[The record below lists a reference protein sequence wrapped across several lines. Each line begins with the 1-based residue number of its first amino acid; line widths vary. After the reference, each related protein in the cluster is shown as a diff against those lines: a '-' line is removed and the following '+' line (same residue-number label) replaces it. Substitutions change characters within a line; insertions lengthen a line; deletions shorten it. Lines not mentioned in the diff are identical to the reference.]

1 MYPIQSPR
9 SGENDVNREEKNR
22 KLFSGLCLILA
33 IVSFFLFAI
42 PNAKASE
49 NLAMIQIFEPD
60 EAALYPVISEM
71 ARPKG
76 DLITFLKQFI
86 VYGRYNKG
94 LPFYG
99 PSALLLLILRMM
111 GFGEDFP
118 IIFLT
123 LRQFISVLPM
133 LCGLY
138 LLVKMQDGFRTYRS
152 VLVFLFLLIVPA
164 TMYNGFW
171 WHTDGLTLLL
181 SVLVLYFLFKDNLQF
196 GKYFYLSAI
205 ACGVLTATKV
215 MGPFFFLTVAIVLIL
230 GLVNKQITFRRAL
243 GLGLSYF
250 VIMAASFVI
259 SNPFLFSKWGR
270 AGYFNMIRS
279 QMSSLSSGYGVVY
292 EKGVVAAWP
301 SIRKYFGEA
310 AFLIASLVICI
321 YGIILNKNRF
331 LNLLILSWFIPLTI
345 YVLFFS
351 HFKYQYWL
359 PVALPILSSWIQVFP
374 DKFSGW
380 TKNHREF
387 VRIGFILIFLF
398 QYILFIKQST
408 RTYIARIYRAENNP
422 SIQFYDIVVEELSP
436 LIEKPLRVYYDYRL
450 YVPNGANWSL
460 HTAYDPLSYRDIEE
474 GNFDVL
480 LLIEQRVR
488 DYLNPDIKGIDP
500 EQFSQVQRFYYDVDR
515 ENVNGYKLIA
525 RNDIGLIFVNQ
536 EFCGVY
542 FSEEQCR

>member
-22 KLFSGLCLILA
+22 KLFSGLCLFLA

-205 ACGVLTATKV
+205 ACGVLTATKFMV
-215 MGPFFFLTVAIVLIL
+215 
-230 GLVNKQITFRRAL
+230 
-243 GLGLSYF
+243 
-250 VIMAASFVI
+250 
-259 SNPFLFSKWGR
+259 
-270 AGYFNMIRS
+270 
-279 QMSSLSSGYGVVY
+279 LSS
-292 EKGVVAAWP
+292 
-301 SIRKYFGEA
+301 F
-310 AFLIASLVICI
+310 
-321 YGIILNKNRF
+321 
-331 LNLLILSWFIPLTI
+331 
-345 YVLFFS
+345 
-351 HFKYQYWL
+351 
-359 PVALPILSSWIQVFP
+359 
-374 DKFSGW
+374 
-380 TKNHREF
+380 
-387 VRIGFILIFLF
+387 
-398 QYILFIKQST
+398 
-408 RTYIARIYRAENNP
+408 
-422 SIQFYDIVVEELSP
+422 
-436 LIEKPLRVYYDYRL
+436 
-450 YVPNGANWSL
+450 
-460 HTAYDPLSYRDIEE
+460 
-474 GNFDVL
+474 
-480 LLIEQRVR
+480 
-488 DYLNPDIKGIDP
+488 
-500 EQFSQVQRFYYDVDR
+500 
-515 ENVNGYKLIA
+515 
-525 RNDIGLIFVNQ
+525 
-536 EFCGVY
+536 
-542 FSEEQCR
+542 